1 MAKGIEIASYDPKK
15 VTVIVGGRTI
25 TGFAADG
32 IVTITK
38 NEDSVTPS
46 VGAKGDVTYS
56 ENANESGTVALTLMS
71 TSSSLSY
78 LREIEAKR
86 QAVSVNI
93 SDANDADAF
102 TLAADNC
109 RVMKMPDLARQKE
122 QSTVTVN
129 IYVPSVVPR

>member
-56 ENANESGTVALTLMS
+56 ENANESGTVALMS

-86 QAVSVNI
+86 RAVSVNI